1 MRQRIGVAMILVL
14 LSVRVGAAQSAPLI
28 ERVQTTSALLHESRE
43 YYVYVPPAYP
53 DSARRFPVL
62 YVLDADGLFLTTVAA
77 AQMLDDAG
85 AMPPTI
91 VIGVRNTNRERDFTT
106 SPTHPD
112 AVPRGLGQTG
122 GVVAFT
128 RFLQEEL
135 IPQVD
140 RRYRTEPSRTLI
152 GHSLSGLA
160 AMHVL
165 ATAPT
170 AFRSYVTLEP
180 SLWWDRRAVA
190 DSVMSALG
198 SAASRKPQLVV
209 VERGTEDGWRPDSAR
224 LVAAF
229 RSSQSLTFVH
239 VSGVTHQQ
247 LPYRGIYDGLRALF
261 HGYPSMAMFDPSKA
275 SVAALQAQYA
285 TLSDQFG
292 YVLEIPVDALL
303 DAAQRRLDARAAHD
317 AVEILAYAA
326 QKYPRDPR
334 IPMRLTAAQREV
346 AAPPAPRYVPF
357 VPATAQAAA
366 TLVGSWEES
375 VAAMG
380 SAPPQRV
387 RHTFSLHGDTLMHSA
402 VVYVSADSTEKFAIA
417 PMPAAVQGDTVS
429 WERINRAGGGY
440 VTRVVRQADRVL
452 IGDERG
458 IDLPPPPPGVV
469 NRPVP
474 VRLVRERR

>member
-1 MRQRIGVAMILVL
+1 MRQLIGVAMILVL
-14 LSVRVGAAQSAPLI
+14 VSVRIGAAQQAPLI
-28 ERVQTTSALLHESRE
+28 ERVQTTSALLNESRE
-43 YYVYVPPAYP
+43 YYVYLPPAYQNA
-53 DSARRFPVL
+53 ARRFPVL

-77 AQMLDDAG
+77 TQTLSDAG
-85 AMPPTI
+85 AMPPSI
-91 VIGVRNTNRERDFTT
+91 VIGVRNSNRERDFTT
-106 SPTHPD
+106 VPTHPE
-112 AVPRGLGQTG
+112 AVPRGVGQTG
-122 GVVAFT
+122 GVAAFT

-160 AMHVL
+160 AMYVL
-165 ATAPT
+165 STAPA

-190 DSVMSALG
+190 DSVMRTLG
-198 SAASRKPQLVV
+198 TATSRKAQLVV
-209 VERGTEDGWRPDSAR
+209 VERGTEDGWRPDSTR

-229 RSSQSLTFVH
+229 RSSPSLMFVH

-247 LPYRGIYDGLRALF
+247 LPYRGVYDGLRALF
-261 HGYPSMAMFDPSKA
+261 HGYPSMAMGDPSKA

-292 YVLEIPVDALL
+292 YAIEVPIAALL

-317 AVEILAYAA
+317 AVEILTYAA
-326 QKYPRDPR
+326 QKYPQDRL
-334 IPMRLTAAQREV
+334 ISERLTLAKQEV
-346 AAPPAPRYVPF
+346 AAPSARRYVAF

-366 TLVGSWEES
+366 TLVGSWEET
-375 VAAMG
+375 VAARG

-387 RHTFSLHGDTLMHSA
+387 RHTFSLQGDSLMHTA
-402 VVYVSADSTEKFAIA
+402 VVYISADSTEKFALA
-417 PMPAAVQGDTVS
+417 PMPVSVQGDTVS

-440 VTRVVRQADRVL
+440 VTRVVRVEDGVL
-452 IGDERG
+452 SGDERG

-474 VRLVRERR
+474 VRLVRARR